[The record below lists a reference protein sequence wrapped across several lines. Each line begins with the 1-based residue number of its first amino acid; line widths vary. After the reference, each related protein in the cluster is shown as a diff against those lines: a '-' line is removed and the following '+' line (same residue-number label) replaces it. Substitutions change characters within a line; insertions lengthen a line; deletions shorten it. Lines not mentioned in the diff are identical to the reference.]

1 MVENDTTN
9 LLKECNAGSKMA
21 TNSMEQIH
29 EYIVDDKLRRIIDR
43 YNDKHIKLGE
53 EITQLLSE
61 YSADEKDPD
70 KMAKVFSWLTTEVK
84 MMFKDDAHQVAKIMM
99 DGCNMGIQSVSE
111 YINKYTAADEK
122 SVELAKEL
130 VKIEEDFMKDLKEFL

>member
-1 MVENDTTN
+1 MIEIDTIS

-21 TNSMEQIH
+21 TNSMEQIQ
-29 EYIVDDKLRRIIDR
+29 EYIVDDKLRRVIDR
-43 YNDKHIKLGE
+43 YNEKHIKLGE

-61 YSADEKDPD
+61 YGADEKDPN
-70 KMAKVFSWLTTEVK
+70 KMAKVFSWLTAEVK
-84 MMFKDDAHQVAKIMM
+84 MMFKDDAHQVAKVMM
-99 DGCNMGIQSVSE
+99 DGCNMGIQSLSE
-111 YINKYTAADEK
+111 YINKYAAADEK

>member
-1 MVENDTTN
+1 MVDSDTRN

-29 EYIVDDKLRRIIDR
+29 EYIVDE
-43 YNDKHIKLGE
+43 KHIKLGE
-53 EITQLLSE
+53 EITQLLEE
-61 YSADEKDPD
+61 YGADEKDPD
-70 KMAKVFSWLTTEVK
+70 KMAKVFAWLTTEVK

-111 YINKYTAADEK
+111 YINKYAAADDK

-130 VKIEEDFMKDLKEFL
+130 VKIEEEFMKDLKEFL

>member
-1 MVENDTTN
+1 MMNHDTIS

-29 EYIVDDKLRRIIDR
+29 EYLVDDKLRRAIDR
-43 YNDKHIKLGE
+43 YNEKHIMLGE
-53 EITQLLSE
+53 KITQLLRE
-61 YSADEKDPD
+61 YGEDEKDPD

-99 DGCNMGIQSVSE
+99 DGCNMGIQSLSE
-111 YINKYTAADEK
+111 YMNKYVAADEK
-122 SVELAKEL
+122 SMELAKEL